1 MKNKSFYIIKFFL
14 FYFILFPS
22 LVLSDVIKFN
32 ASEIET
38 FESGNLIKG
47 SGGVE
52 VDDGLG
58 LVITSEKF
66 EYDKVKSTIIAKDK
80 VLIKDNLN
88 GNKLKSDHI
97 VYFKGL
103 NKIIS
108 KDKTV
113 IELNSGQIIDSSNI
127 IYDRNLNIISSNE
140 KTLITD
146 KKNNKFNLDNFNYS
160 TIDKVLTANGVKIND
175 YENNYYEIENISY
188 NMNTDEILGKDISLN
203 FNGSNMSSSENE
215 PRLKGNAIFIKN
227 SMKVNSGVFTTCKKT
242 TLPSVGFELEEI
254 RHDKTKQ
261 SATKMLYLSF
271 TMYQCIFSKIFSSR
285 PYCDSLV
292 F

>member
-80 VLIKDNLN
+80 VLIKDILN

-175 YENNYYEIENISY
+175 GIN
-188 NMNTDEILGKDISLN
+188 
-203 FNGSNMSSSENE
+203 
-215 PRLKGNAIFIKN
+215 
-227 SMKVNSGVFTTCKKT
+227 
-242 TLPSVGFELEEI
+242 
-254 RHDKTKQ
+254 
-261 SATKMLYLSF
+261 
-271 TMYQCIFSKIFSSR
+271 
-285 PYCDSLV
+285 
-292 F
+292 